1 MEIMEAVMDELHSR
15 NAYKCEVY
23 APYYVCSYATHGFNL
38 MNQRK
43 QVYWESKRLPNMRLH
58 MLFVAP
64 PGYMK
69 TYYIS
74 VMGGDRYSVFGGG
87 GIHIGFEQ
95 SMTEAGFIGT
105 ITNVNGVN
113 CPTEGAA
120 LTFQNGML
128 LIDEFS
134 AITNALKVQYN
145 SQLDSQLL
153 AALDHGRVFKRLGGG
168 KIEYQTNLTLWAGVQ
183 PARYDLTSGLGRR
196 MCFLL
201 FLPTRYDNEQLME
214 IMQRTRNIR
223 PNEVEMNKLWGKIE
237 SWVKA
242 MDVIE
247 ELEYDDSVFNIYKK
261 MGLFSYESSYFDRL
275 LLGWTLSTYGPD
287 KKVVVSAKDSEV
299 QKLLMREKV
308 WRDEIGQGVD
318 YVQLVKLIKTA
329 GCQVDGKIK
338 VGRKD
343 LVSEAIMVGWNAQQ
357 VHEMLIEMAKFG
369 MVQLKSSEVIMEGDD
384 EL

>member
-1 MEIMEAVMDELHSR
+1 
-15 NAYKCEVY
+15 
-23 APYYVCSYATHGFNL
+23 
-38 MNQRK
+38 
-43 QVYWESKRLPNMRLH
+43 
-58 MLFVAP
+58 
-64 PGYMK
+64 
-69 TYYIS
+69 
-74 VMGGDRYSVFGGG
+74 
-87 GIHIGFEQ
+87 
-95 SMTEAGFIGT
+95 
-105 ITNVNGVN
+105 
-113 CPTEGAA
+113 
-120 LTFQNGML
+120 
-128 LIDEFS
+128 
-134 AITNALKVQYN
+134 
-145 SQLDSQLL
+145 
-153 AALDHGRVFKRLGGG
+153 
-168 KIEYQTNLTLWAGVQ
+168 
-183 PARYDLTSGLGRR
+183 
-196 MCFLL
+196 
-201 FLPTRYDNEQLME
+201 ME